1 MNHEQLM
8 ARLNELAEP
17 EYAAFSSA
25 LIPGCR
31 PMLGVRIP
39 ALRRL
44 AKELAR
50 TPEESLAMLTGATF
64 EEGMLRGLVC
74 ACAKGDAA
82 ARKARLTALLPHID
96 NWSICDS
103 TAATCKFMA
112 KEPEVWLPWL
122 RELARSE
129 AEFTARF
136 GLVCLLDH
144 FTADPE
150 HRRMVLSVCGE
161 VSCPAPYARLA
172 VA

>member
-1 MNHEQLM
+1 MNHEELM

-25 LIPGCR
+25 LVPGCR

-50 TPEESLAMLTGATF
+50 TPEESLAMLTSATF

-82 ARKARLTALLPHID
+82 ARKARLTALLR
-96 NWSICDS
+96 
-103 TAATCKFMA
+103 
-112 KEPEVWLPWL
+112 PETD
-122 RELARSE
+122 AISN
-129 AEFTARF
+129 
-136 GLVCLLDH
+136 D
-144 FTADPE
+144 
-150 HRRMVLSVCGE
+150 
-161 VSCPAPYARLA
+161 ARLCFAA
-172 VA
+172 VRQDYEQTLCAIRAYLTEPDA